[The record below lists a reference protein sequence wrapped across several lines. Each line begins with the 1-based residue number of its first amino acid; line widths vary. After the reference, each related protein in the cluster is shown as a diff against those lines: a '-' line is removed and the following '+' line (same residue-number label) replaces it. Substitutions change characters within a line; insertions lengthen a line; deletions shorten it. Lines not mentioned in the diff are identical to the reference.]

1 METSGQ
7 SSHVIHGSKVER
19 SRAREV
25 IHDREP
31 APAKSETPKSRDD

>member
-1 METSGQ
+1 METGGQ

-19 SRAREV
+19 SRDWEV

-31 APAKSETPKSRDD
+31 APAKSETPKSPG